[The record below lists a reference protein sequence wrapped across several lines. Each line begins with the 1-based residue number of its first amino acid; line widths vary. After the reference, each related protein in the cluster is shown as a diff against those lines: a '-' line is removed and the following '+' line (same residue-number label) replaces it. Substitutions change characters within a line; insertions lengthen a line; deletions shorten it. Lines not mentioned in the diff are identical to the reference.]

1 MKRREFLKDAS
12 LLAAATAYGDVAGKP
27 PVASCPVTL
36 LAMPDYGRDLSRE
49 IAAVMSADGLV
60 LKGKKV
66 LLKPNFVEAHPARPI
81 NTNIAVIASAA
92 HACLRL
98 GAAEV
103 IVGEASGHRRDPWF
117 SVLNPSLRGILDKK
131 VKCVDLNHGDAVSVP
146 NAGRRTGLPVFYV
159 ARPVAGADILISM
172 PKMKTHHWMAVT
184 LCLKNLFGILPGVYY
199 GWPKNLLHF
208 RGIDNSILDL
218 ARTIKVHYNII
229 DGVVGMEG
237 DGPIMGKA
245 KPVGR
250 AGPEPLPPGRRRHG
264 RPTHGVRSSADPLSL
279 PGRPVPPRAEAAGRR
294 HSRGEAR
301 AIRDAVRLS
310 RTSSSRCGAGPSFRP
325 ASEGDQRPHG
335 RPEDDQ
341 QADGRPHKKARRK
354 ISQDDLV
361 ATGRNHD
368 SLGED
373 IGLEDIGPP
382 AIDPGVPSRGVV
394 AGKNDESLARGGSRS
409 TTPGPGLPSGRRSWR
424 V

>member
-1 MKRREFLKDAS
+1 MKRRQFLKDVT
-12 LLAAATAYGDVAGKP
+12 LLANAVALSGIAQKVP
-27 PVASCPVTL
+27 PEPCPVTL

-49 IAAVMSADGLV
+49 IAAVMSEDGLQI
-60 LKGKKV
+60 KGKKV
-66 LLKPNFVEAHPARPI
+66 LLKPNFVEAHPERPI
-81 NTNIAVIASAA
+81 NTHIAVIAGAA

-131 VKCVDLNHGDAVSVP
+131 VKCVDLNHGDAVSVT

-159 ARPVAGADILISM
+159 AKPVAGADILISM

-229 DGVVGMEG
+229 DGVLGMEG

-245 KPVGR
+245 KPVGALVLSPFALAADATAAR
-250 AGPEPLPPGRRRHG
+250 LMGFDPQRVPYLLQAGRF
-264 RPTHGVRSSADPLSL
+264 L
-279 PGRPVPPRAEAAGRR
+279 PGLKQEAVVI
-294 HSRGEAR
+294 RGEKPAR
-301 AIRDAVRLS
+301 FAAQFD
-310 RTSSSRCGAGPSFRP
+310 CPEEFR
-325 ASEGDQRPHG
+325 GM
-335 RPEDDQ
+335 
-341 QADGRPHKKARRK
+341 
-354 ISQDDLV
+354 
-361 ATGRNHD
+361 
-368 SLGED
+368 
-373 IGLEDIGPP
+373 
-382 AIDPGVPSRGVV
+382 
-394 AGKNDESLARGGSRS
+394 RGG
-409 TTPGPGLPSGRRSWR
+409 PFF
-424 V
+424 